1 MWKKAVRRSSGQLLA
16 SEAPKCQDPSQ
27 HQALQRP
34 PPRTGGRPHPDL
46 IHNPRLWNSDP
57 GPGEPLPGD
66 PGTEANTS
74 HGYLASPLFVGLLH
88 SVSIVHVCLSL
99 FCFLF
104 MTTPAAYGGPLA
116 KGQIRAAAAGLHHSH
131 TNTGSELP
139 LRPMLQL
146 VATADPEPPERGLH
160 PHRY

>member
-1 MWKKAVRRSSGQLLA
+1 MWKKAVQRSSGQLLA

-46 IHNPRLWNSDP
+46 IHNPGLWNSDP
-57 GPGEPLPGD
+57 SPGEPLPGD

-88 SVSIVHVCLSL
+88 IVSIVHVCLSL

-131 TNTGSELP
+131 KHQTPAASATYTTAHSNTGSL
-139 LRPMLQL
+139 
-146 VATADPEPPERGLH
+146 TH
-160 PHRY
+160 